1 MIGKSCNYRGVQLPF
16 FFQLFKDT
24 NEAPQLELLQCLFVT
39 YLSIGL
45 QNEGIKDTRFLIGTL
60 ETIRSLYVKARISC
74 HTFLYKAIQALH
86 SAAKRLDDNDSETL
100 CILIINFA
108 IKIANMLDD
117 SGNGR
122 FLASWLYWKVH
133 SKLGS
138 STISLLVNNS
148 WEATQATYF
157 RRFRN
162 RFTRINLQEGYQGE
176 VGYRSAY

>member
-24 NEAPQLELLQCLFVT
+24 NEAPLELLQCLFVT